1 MSTTSSIF
9 TFDHGQKKLN
19 KAIGIEESYMQDL
32 QEKISNTLRNYLFD
46 EDRNMREDLSPSML
60 VEILLQE
67 YSYNQLVLMSSFFL
81 QNKLED
87 FANHM
92 NKTLDKVKMK
102 VKKIALDA
110 DELPPH
116 IREMLMNLA
125 KDGKGESKSS
135 AINGDDL
142 PKEIKD
148 FLDNLAKDAEDA
160 DEDDD

>member
-9 TFDHGQKKLN
+9 VFDHGQKKLN
-19 KAIGIEESYMQDL
+19 KAIGVEESYMDEL
-32 QEKISNTLRNYLFD
+32 QEKIGNTLRNYLFD
-46 EDRNMREDLSPSML
+46 EDRNMKDDLSPSML

-67 YSYNQLVLMSSFFL
+67 YSYNQLVIMSSFFL

-92 NKTLDKVKMK
+92 EKKLDKMKMT

-116 IREMLMNLA
+116 IREMLMKLA
-125 KDGKGESKSS
+125 QDGKGSSKGN
-135 AINGDDL
+135 AINGDNL

>member
-1 MSTTSSIF
+1 
-9 TFDHGQKKLN
+9 
-19 KAIGIEESYMQDL
+19 
-32 QEKISNTLRNYLFD
+32 
-46 EDRNMREDLSPSML
+46 
-60 VEILLQE
+60 
-67 YSYNQLVLMSSFFL
+67 MSSFFL